1 MRKKTFHGRFSE
13 IIHFF
18 LFRSPNGTNK
28 SEYRT
33 NIPDRGLNDET
44 VFTKIGVNIEVNSQK
59 LSHHDIYMLYYYS
72 SLKSAKQAEFSS
84 SAKLLYKNMYKCE
97 FLFFFVK
104 VLEDKAFL
112 CGHWYNCFRLYGDV
126 SSGFQSHSGQ
136 PYSRLMGCLCA
147 ICSLRFTSGVTPAN
161 LLVASM
167 TAATHSMT
175 PGRCSTDRAMPARHK
190 CEFLDKS
197 VQRGNVFMNINLLL
211 FSDSQTLKIIT
222 YDFTF
227 STSTEISSR
236 QRFGKVKNCQ
246 WPPYTLDATM
256 SINLTQTP
264 FRIPES
270 VSVVHFC
277 QFLYANKECIPVV
290 CVSFAEVAV
299 SGGGVC
305 PGRGCTPPLG
315 QNYWHTLL

>member
-1 MRKKTFHGRFSE
+1 
-13 IIHFF
+13 
-18 LFRSPNGTNK
+18 
-28 SEYRT
+28 
-33 NIPDRGLNDET
+33 
-44 VFTKIGVNIEVNSQK
+44 
-59 LSHHDIYMLYYYS
+59 
-72 SLKSAKQAEFSS
+72 
-84 SAKLLYKNMYKCE
+84 
-97 FLFFFVK
+97 
-104 VLEDKAFL
+104 
-112 CGHWYNCFRLYGDV
+112 
-126 SSGFQSHSGQ
+126 
-136 PYSRLMGCLCA
+136 MGGLCA

-167 TAATHSMT
+167 AAATHSMT

-236 QRFGKVKNCQ
+236 QPFGKVKNCQ

-264 FRIPES
+264 FRIAES

-299 SGGGVC
+299 SGEVSAQGGGVH
-305 PGRGCTPPLG
+305 PPPLDRIIDTRLCKHYITAITVADG
-315 QNYWHTLL
+315 N